1 MRAPEAEWPSGH
13 GSFWKVP
20 DVDALSGILGV
31 NGHREESRLS
41 GAPARG
47 DVTIRLSNISKF
59 YSGVPALRD
68 VSVEFYAGEVHAVLG
83 ENGAG
88 KSTLMNII
96 SGTVHPELGEI
107 WIGDRQISNISPEIA
122 ASLGI
127 SISFQHPAI
136 LKDLSVLENLE
147 VALPAS
153 VFAGASAQVAASQM
167 LEAVGLRVP
176 LRTRADVLTVA
187 QKHLL
192 EIAKALAIKPKILL
206 LDEPTAS
213 LDQDST
219 EMLFERIRGVVQTGT
234 SVIYITHR
242 LAELRQIAQR
252 VTVLRDGRIR
262 GGGPV
267 AEIGDRELLS
277 MIVGRTLG
285 SAFPP
290 KSDNRSKEV
299 VFSVK
304 SLKGGGFHDISF
316 EAERGQ
322 IVGIAGV
329 EGNGQSQLMRALAGL
344 QPSDGAINLQGRSLK
359 TRSLLRK
366 AAFIPSDRH
375 IEGLAAGLTVREN
388 ASFAALDKFSSFG
401 IMSRAKELSQ
411 IGATFSSLAVKT
423 PSIEAPI
430 LSLSGGNQQKVVMS
444 RALLSGPHLIV
455 ADEPTQGVDV
465 GARAE
470 IYRILREVSSS
481 GTPVIVNSSDAAELE
496 GLCDKV
502 VVLSRGR
509 AIATLIGADISEERI
524 VAAAVGATAHG
535 AMGGLQERARVA
547 AGGLR
552 HFLQSDNAPA
562 VPLALVT
569 ILLGLYVFSQNAN
582 FLSAFN
588 LNNILSLATALG
600 FIALGQTITLLLGA
614 IDLSVGPLSGFL
626 VVVASFFIN
635 DDKSALMIA
644 AGFVLMFF
652 GAFVVGGINGILIR
666 FANFTPIAATLAMY
680 IGLQGMSFL
689 LRENPGGYINADV
702 VQVITWQFGPIPGAF
717 IALVVVAIVSEY
729 VLRKTS
735 LGWRLRATGSNE
747 ESARRVGVSIDGTFL
762 LAYIC
767 CSLYTAIGAVMLMS
781 QIGVGD
787 PRQGIN
793 YTLSSITAVVLGGT
807 SLRGG
812 RGTFIGTVLGAVL
825 LTEVLDAVSFLG
837 FTETYQYVFQGA
849 LIVSAALI
857 YSSVLRRSRA

>member
-1 MRAPEAEWPSGH
+1 VPRRHNGLRGTALL
-13 GSFWKVP
+13 KVP
-20 DVDALSGILGV
+20 DVDALSGILVV
-31 NGHREESRLS
+31 NLHGNEPSLS
-41 GAPARG
+41 GEPASG
-47 DVTIRLSNISKF
+47 GLTIRLSNISKF
-59 YSGVPALRD
+59 YSGVPALRG
-68 VSVEFYAGEVHAVLG
+68 VSVGFYAGEVHAILG

-96 SGTVHPELGEI
+96 SGTVHPESGEI
-107 WIGDRQISNISPEIA
+107 WLGDRQITKMSPEIA

-136 LKDLSVLENLE
+136 LNDLSVLENLQ

-153 VFAGASAQVAASQM
+153 VFTGKPEQIAAEQM
-167 LEAVGLRVP
+167 LDAVGLHVP
-176 LRTRADVLTVA
+176 LRTRAETLTVA

-219 EMLFERIRGVVQTGT
+219 EMLFERIRGVVKTGT

-252 VTVLRDGRIR
+252 VTVLRDGRVR
-262 GGGPV
+262 GGGLV
-267 AEIGDRELLS
+267 AEIGDHELLA

-290 KSDNRSKEV
+290 KLEKTFKEV
-299 VFSVK
+299 IFSVK
-304 SLKGGGFHDISF
+304 SLNGSGFYDISF

-322 IVGIAGV
+322 IVGVAGV

-344 QPSDGAINLQGRSLK
+344 QPSEGAINLLGRSLK
-359 TRSLLRK
+359 TRGLLQK

-375 IEGLAAGLTVREN
+375 SEGLATGLTVREN
-388 ASFAALDKFSSFG
+388 AAFAALDKLSSFG
-401 IMSRAKELSQ
+401 IMNKKKELNRVA
-411 IGATFSSLAVKT
+411 ATFNSLAVKT

-444 RALLSGPHLIV
+444 RALLSGPGLIV

-502 VVLSRGR
+502 IVLSRGR
-509 AIATLIGADISEERI
+509 AVATLTGADISEARI
-524 VAAAVGATAHG
+524 VAAAVSATSQGATF
-535 AMGGLQERARVA
+535 GLQDKARS
-547 AGGLR
+547 AGSSLR

-614 IDLSVGPLSGFL
+614 IDLSVGPLCGFL

-635 DDKSALMIA
+635 DDKSTLMIA
-644 AGFVLMFF
+644 AGFALIFF
-652 GAFVVGGINGILIR
+652 GAFVVGAINGTLIR

-702 VQVITWQFGPIPGAF
+702 VQIITWQFGPIPASF
-717 IALVVVAIVSEY
+717 IALVVIAVASEY
-729 VLRKTS
+729 TLRKTS

-747 ESARRVGVSIDGTFL
+747 ESARRVGVSVDGTFL
-762 LAYIC
+762 LGYIC

>member
-1 MRAPEAEWPSGH
+1 VPRRHNGLRGTALL
-13 GSFWKVP
+13 KVP
-20 DVDALSGILGV
+20 DVDALSGILVV
-31 NGHREESRLS
+31 NLHGNEPSLS
-41 GAPARG
+41 GEPASG
-47 DVTIRLSNISKF
+47 GLTIRLSNISKF
-59 YSGVPALRD
+59 YSGVPALRG
-68 VSVEFYAGEVHAVLG
+68 VSVGFYAGEVHAILG

-96 SGTVHPELGEI
+96 SGIVHPESGEI
-107 WIGDRQISNISPEIA
+107 WLGDRQITKMSPEIA

-136 LKDLSVLENLE
+136 LNDLSVLENLQ

-153 VFAGASAQVAASQM
+153 VFTGKPEQIAAEQM
-167 LEAVGLRVP
+167 LDAVGLHVP
-176 LRTRADVLTVA
+176 LRTRAETLTVA

-219 EMLFERIRGVVQTGT
+219 EMLFERIRGVVKTGT

-252 VTVLRDGRIR
+252 VTVLRDGRVR
-262 GGGPV
+262 GGGLV
-267 AEIGDRELLS
+267 AEIGDHELLA

-290 KSDNRSKEV
+290 KLEKTFKEV
-299 VFSVK
+299 IFSVK
-304 SLKGGGFHDISF
+304 SLNGSGFYDISF

-322 IVGIAGV
+322 IVGVAGV

-344 QPSDGAINLQGRSLK
+344 QPSEGAINLLGRSLK
-359 TRSLLRK
+359 TRGLLQK

-375 IEGLAAGLTVREN
+375 SEGLATGLTVREN
-388 ASFAALDKFSSFG
+388 AAFAALDKLSSFG
-401 IMSRAKELSQ
+401 IMNKKKELNRVA
-411 IGATFSSLAVKT
+411 ATFNSLAVKT

-444 RALLSGPHLIV
+444 RALLSGPGLIV

-502 VVLSRGR
+502 IVLSRGR
-509 AIATLIGADISEERI
+509 AVATLTGADISEARI
-524 VAAAVGATAHG
+524 VAAAVSATSQGATF
-535 AMGGLQERARVA
+535 GLQDKARS
-547 AGGLR
+547 AGSSLR

-614 IDLSVGPLSGFL
+614 IDLSVGPLCGFL

-635 DDKSALMIA
+635 DDKSTLMIA
-644 AGFVLMFF
+644 AGFALIFF
-652 GAFVVGGINGILIR
+652 GAFVVGAINGTLIR

-702 VQVITWQFGPIPGAF
+702 VQIITWQFGPIPASF
-717 IALVVVAIVSEY
+717 IALVVIAVASEY
-729 VLRKTS
+729 TLRKTS

-747 ESARRVGVSIDGTFL
+747 ESARRVGVSVDGTFL
-762 LAYIC
+762 LGYIC